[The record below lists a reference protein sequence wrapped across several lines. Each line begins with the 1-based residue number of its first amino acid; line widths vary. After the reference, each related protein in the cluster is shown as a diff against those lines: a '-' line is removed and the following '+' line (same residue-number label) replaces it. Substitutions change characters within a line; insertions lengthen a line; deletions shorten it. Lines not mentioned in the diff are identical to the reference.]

1 MIDGIINESQSSRR
15 IKAALPETYEALVAL
30 AAAEGIPADVLFSE
44 EGWRQ
49 LPTLLNKAN
58 LLSDNTEAAIWGN
71 AANRT
76 VDAALKMLADVAY
89 GRVASIQLTVLDT
102 DGDPVPDVTVKLDA
116 APVVGTDARTDEN
129 GYIKL
134 DTDGGTHTVYLVYP
148 MGYTGETSNQTVEVS
163 GTRVLQVK
171 EFGKSSTVNF
181 ILTAAKTF
189 YIARYLSPVEFDIR
203 GGGGSGGLQTHEE
216 PNSNIGSSTVL
227 RAQGG
232 AAGYANRTGAIDV
245 AGKLVRIYP
254 AAGGAGVTAGTGT
267 LTLNGRT
274 GGTTTVV
281 IDGVTYSA
289 AGGRGGYG
297 RNSEPNTA
305 GGSRGGSGTVT
316 NYNPNVNTNNGGEGL
331 PLFGDSTPYGGGG
344 GGAYST
350 GQSSGGYSGAAG
362 SPHGT
367 KGRAIEQVNSST
379 AAGHIAATYSGGS
392 GGVTAW
398 GNHEKDLSVSS
409 GNGGDGFV
417 AFRKAA

>member
-1 MIDGIINESQSSRR
+1 VIDGIINESQSSRR

-148 MGYTGETSNQTVEVS
+148 MGYTGETSSQTVEVS

-171 EFGKSSTVNF
+171 EFGKNSTVNF

-189 YIARYLSPVEFDIR
+189 YIARHLSPVEFDIR
-203 GGGGSGGLQTHEE
+203 GGGGSGAVMT
-216 PNSNIGSSTVL
+216 NASDSTIVSSSVYL

-232 AAGYANRTGAIDV
+232 AAGYSNCTGSIDV
-245 AGKLVRIYP
+245 AGKLIRVYVG
-254 AAGGAGVTAGTGT
+254 AGGAA
-267 LTLNGRT
+267 RYT
-274 GGTTTVV
+274 GGV
-281 IDGVTYSA
+281 
-289 AGGRGGYG
+289 
-297 RNSEPNTA
+297 
-305 GGSRGGSGTVT
+305 
-316 NYNPNVNTNNGGEGL
+316 
-331 PLFGDSTPYGGGG
+331 
-344 GGAYST
+344 
-350 GQSSGGYSGAAG
+350 AG
-362 SPHGT
+362 SSLTSFMSKRVPPQCKCT
-367 KGRAIEQVNSST
+367 
-379 AAGHIAATYSGGS
+379 
-392 GGVTAW
+392 GV
-398 GNHEKDLSVSS
+398 EL
-409 GNGGDGFV
+409 FM
-417 AFRKAA
+417 RY